1 MGVPASAMKR
11 CLIIDDSRIIRRV
24 AAKIMFEL
32 GFEAEE
38 AENGQAALE
47 AVRVH
52 MPDILIVDWD
62 MPVMDGLVFTQE
74 LRKLP
79 GGARPIVVFCTADNE
94 VSYIER
100 ALAAGANEYIMKPF
114 DSEIIRSKLTLL
126 SALD

>member
-1 MGVPASAMKR
+1 MKR

-38 AENGQAALE
+38 AENGKAALE

-52 MPDILIVDWD
+52 MPEVLIVDWD
-62 MPVMDGLVFTQE
+62 MPVMDGLAFTE
-74 LRKLP
+74 EFRKLP
-79 GGARPIVVFCTADNE
+79 GGARPLVIFCTADNE
-94 VSYIER
+94 VDYIER

-114 DSEIIRSKLTLL
+114 DSEIVRSKLTILG
-126 SALD
+126 ALD